1 MSPLLTAVVSFVL
14 MLLGCVAAVHVR
26 RVLPDRHFSEDA
38 RDIVR
43 LGAGLMATI
52 SALVLSLLISS
63 ASNAYEAQ
71 RREVREI
78 AANVVLLDALLTEYG
93 PATRPIREG
102 QRAAVDTLVNN
113 IWRTAPGGGDP
124 ERGFMP
130 AAIAHNLH
138 EAIRALKPETET
150 QRELRTQAIQVAVDT
165 ARARYMLYEGSDS
178 RLPTPFVFIVIG
190 WLATLFMSF
199 CLFSQPNR
207 IAVVALVVLAM
218 STASALFLLL
228 ELSDPFGGLLSI
240 PDRPLRHALPPLDG

>member
-1 MSPLLTAVVSFVL
+1 MNPLLTAIASFVL
-14 MLLGCVAAVHVR
+14 MLMGCAAAVHLR
-26 RVLPDRHFSEDA
+26 RILPDHHFSEDA

-78 AANVVLLDALLTEYG
+78 AANVVLIDALLADYG
-93 PATRPIREG
+93 PETLPIRKR
-102 QRAAVDTLVNN
+102 QRDAVDTLVKN
-113 IWRTAPGGGDP
+113 IWQNGSSHVEL

-130 AAIAHNLH
+130 AAVAHRLH
-138 EAIRALKPETET
+138 AAIRDLQPTT
-150 QRELRTQAIQVAVDT
+150 DSQREIRTQAIQLAVDT

-207 IAVVALVVLAM
+207 IAGVALVVLAA

-228 ELSDPFGGLLSI
+228 ELSDPFGGLLRI
-240 PDRPLRHALPPLDG
+240 PDAPLRHALPPLDG

>member
-14 MLLGCVAAVHVR
+14 MLLGCIAAVQVR

-63 ASNAYEAQ
+63 ASNSYEAQ

-113 IWRTAPGGGDP
+113 IWRTAPGGADP

-130 AAIAHNLH
+130 AAVAHNLH

-228 ELSDPFGGLLSI
+228 ELSDPFSGLLSI